1 MTRAAPKTPRRIITT
16 GSRGK
21 AKKKPTLLEK
31 YQEARKK
38 KPTVPADFLD
48 PSLGEAQ
55 DLVYDG
61 WDLYSR
67 DPRGA
72 KECFDEALE
81 LDPDL
86 ADAYNGLAGLAA
98 DKKRFEE
105 AEALYRTAYEKAR
118 AELGTED
125 PKAFAWWGELETR
138 PYMRA
143 RHGLGLL
150 LMKMGRTREAVAEF
164 KDLLR
169 RNPNDNQGI
178 RYLVAPALL
187 REGDLDGALA
197 EFDWY
202 KRHYPEDCPDPH
214 FLLDWGLALFQA
226 RRFEG
231 SAARFRD
238 VIFENPYLIPFVLGR
253 RPKTLPIWH
262 SNNLMYRDYAREY
275 FDWHKSLWTDRP
287 EARRF
292 LQFMWEDPEV
302 RCDYWEW
309 VNLWERASDLE
320 VGRERSAVLKQIYGV
335 EERRLSPSFFTR
347 LKEHTAAYH
356 ETPKGRVS

>member
-1 MTRAAPKTPRRIITT
+1 MTKAARKAPRRIIIT

-21 AKKKPTLLEK
+21 AKKKPTLVEK

-38 KPTVPADFLD
+38 KPAVPADWLD
-48 PSLGEAQ
+48 SSLGEAQ

-72 KECFDEALE
+72 KECFEEALE

-98 DKKRFEE
+98 DNKRFEE
-105 AEALYRTAYEKAR
+105 AEALYRTAFEKAR
-118 AELGTED
+118 AALGTED
-125 PKAFAWWGELETR
+125 PQAFAWWGELDTR

-150 LMKMGRTREAVAEF
+150 LIKMGRYRDAVAEF

-178 RYLVAPALL
+178 RYLVAPTLL
-187 REGDLDGALA
+187 RGDDLDGALG

-202 KRHYPEDCPDPH
+202 KRHYPEDGPDPH
-214 FLLDWGLALFQA
+214 FLLDWGLALFLA
-226 RRFEG
+226 RRFEE

-238 VIFENPYLIPFVLGR
+238 VIFENPYLIPFALGR

-275 FDWHKSLWTDRP
+275 FDWHKGLWTDQP

-292 LQFMWEDPEV
+292 LQFIWEDPEV
-302 RCDYWEW
+302 RCDYWQW
-309 VNLWERASDLE
+309 VDLWERASDLE
-320 VGRERSAVLKQIYGV
+320 VGRQRSAVLSQIYRV
-335 EERRLSPSFFTR
+335 EERRLSPAFFTR